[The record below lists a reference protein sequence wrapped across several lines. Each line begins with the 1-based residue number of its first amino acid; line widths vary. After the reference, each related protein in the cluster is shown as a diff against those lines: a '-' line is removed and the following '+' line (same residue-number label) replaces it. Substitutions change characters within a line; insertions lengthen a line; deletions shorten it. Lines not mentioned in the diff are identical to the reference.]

1 MDLETHLKDTP
12 DDLAELILT
21 VAECSKKIRDAFM
34 GKQGMTDTKNI
45 YGERQ
50 VALDKWADQL
60 LVKRLGDDLDT
71 VKTVASEEQ
80 QNILVYKD
88 EDEPYNVTLDPVD
101 GSSLI
106 GVNLTVGTIVGIFKH
121 HDVLSQGRKLEAAM
135 YVLYGPLNILVY
147 TVGKGVHEFAMNKR
161 GKYFL
166 QRENIRIPDGKIYAP
181 GALRRD
187 YLPVHKKYIE
197 MLEEDG
203 YKLRYSG
210 SFVADVH
217 QLLCNGGIFTYPGFK
232 GRESGKLRLL
242 FEANPIG
249 FIVTKAGGA
258 ASTGLGNI
266 LDVNPS
272 SVADRVPIYIGG
284 KKEIELIERLNRES
298 S

>member
-1 MDLETHLKDTP
+1 MDLETHLAGVP

-21 VAECSKKIRDAFM
+21 VAECSRKIRNAFM

-60 LVKRLGDDLDT
+60 LVKRLGDDLKT

-88 EDEPYNVTLDPVD
+88 EDDPYNVTLDPVD

-121 HDVLSQGRKLEAAM
+121 HDVLSKGRKMTAAM

-147 TVGKGVHEFAMNKR
+147 TVGKGVHEFAMNRR
-161 GKYFL
+161 GKYLL
-166 QRENIRIPDGKIYAP
+166 QRENIRIPPGKIYAP

-187 YLPVHKKYIE
+187 YLPVHRKYIE
-197 MLEEDG
+197 TLEEEG

-210 SFVADVH
+210 CFVADVH
-217 QLLCNGGIFTYPGFK
+217 QLLCNGGVFTYPGYK
-232 GRESGKLRLL
+232 GHESGKLRLL
-242 FEANPIG
+242 FEANPMG
-249 FIVTKAGGA
+249 FIVTEAGGA

-266 LDVNPS
+266 LDVQPS

-284 KKEIELIERLNRES
+284 KREIELIERLNRES

>member
-12 DDLAELILT
+12 DDLAELIMT
-21 VAECSKKIRDAFM
+21 VAECSRKIRNAFM
-34 GKQGMTDTKNI
+34 SNQGMTDTKNI

-60 LVKRLGDDLDT
+60 LVKRLGDDLRT

-88 EDEPYNVTLDPVD
+88 EDEPYNVTLGPVD

-121 HDVLSQGRKLEAAM
+121 DDVLSQGRKLQAAM

-147 TVGKGVHEFAMNKR
+147 TVGKGVHEFVMNKR

-166 QRENIRIPDGKIYAP
+166 QRENIIIPDGKIYAP

-197 MLEEDG
+197 ILEEDG

-210 SFVADVH
+210 CFVADVH
-217 QLLCNGGIFTYPGFK
+217 QLLCNGGVFTYPGFR
-232 GRESGKLRLL
+232 GQESGKLRLL

-258 ASTGLGNI
+258 ASTGLGSI
-266 LDVNPS
+266 LDVRPS

-284 KKEIELIERLNRES
+284 KKEIELIERLNRENL
-298 S
+298 